1 MLDSGSNAMVA
12 VSRPGRAFTRLLRSL
27 GNSIGWSLGWFLSLW
42 LILVKFEELGKIELG
57 FFEELNLANHAVIL
71 KWEDSAAV
79 LLNLFADFFLE
90 TVEIL
95 VINY

>member
-1 MLDSGSNAMVA
+1 
-12 VSRPGRAFTRLLRSL
+12 L
-27 GNSIGWSLGWFLSLW
+27 GNSIGWDLGWLLGLW

-57 FFEELNLANHAVIL
+57 FLEELNLTDHAVIL
-71 KWEDSAAV
+71 KWEDSAAF